1 MTRTKTGSSRN
12 DARTTLAVPGNRLR
26 FSHVTVR
33 PESILM
39 SYRQF
44 RVMAA
49 PILSIKERLSGR
61 SIYLIGMMGS
71 GKTSTGRPLAKRL
84 GYGFVDAD
92 AVIEQV
98 AGCTIPEIFQRDGE
112 EGFRLIESQ
121 VLNAIS
127 QRHSLVVATGGG
139 VVTKPENWGQLHSGI
154 VVWLDVD
161 QAKLIERL
169 RNDSTQR
176 PLLQQ
181 PDPEAALENLLQQ
194 RRPLYGEADLTV
206 VINDETPDDVADGI
220 LQLLPTL
227 IQDPTQQRER

>member
-1 MTRTKTGSSRN
+1 
-12 DARTTLAVPGNRLR
+12 
-26 FSHVTVR
+26 
-33 PESILM
+33 M
-39 SYRQF
+39 SYRQY
-44 RVMAA
+44 RAMAD
-49 PILSIKERLSGR
+49 PILSLKERLSGR

-154 VVWLDVD
+154 VIWLDVD
-161 QAKLIERL
+161 RTQLIKRL
-169 RNDSTQR
+169 RSDSTQR

-181 PDPEAALENLLQQ
+181 PDPEAALTALLQQ
-194 RRPLYGEADLTV
+194 RRPLYDEADLTV
-206 VINDETPDDVADGI
+206 VINDETPDVVADGI
-220 LQLLPTL
+220 LQLLPSL
-227 IQDPTQQRER
+227 LKDPTQRRTD

>member
-1 MTRTKTGSSRN
+1 MT
-12 DARTTLAVPGNRLR
+12 D
-26 FSHVTVR
+26 
-33 PESILM
+33 
-39 SYRQF
+39 
-44 RVMAA
+44 
-49 PILSIKERLSGR
+49 PILSLKERLSGR

-98 AGCTIPEIFQRDGE
+98 AGCTIPEIFERDGE
-112 EGFRLIESQ
+112 AGFRSIESQ

-154 VVWLDVD
+154 VVWLDVNRA
-161 QAKLIERL
+161 QLHRTRL
-169 RNDSTQR
+169 QDDSTQR

-181 PDPEAALENLLQQ
+181 PNPEAALRHPPPGKTASLRRSGSHGGDQGRITGCRRGWHPATPSDAHQ
-194 RRPLYGEADLTV
+194 RSNRTTRALMEP
-206 VINDETPDDVADGI
+206 
-220 LQLLPTL
+220 
-227 IQDPTQQRER
+227 